1 MLVSTCSASWLL
13 ILNWLLP
20 PVAAL
25 LSATA
30 LLVGAR
36 ARSTS
41 EAALSISLGRRASDE
56 PLPRLHAP
64 SE

>member
-1 MLVSTCSASWLL
+1 MQI
-13 ILNWLLP
+13 ILTSLLP

-30 LLVGAR
+30 LWVASR

-41 EAALSISLGRRASDE
+41 EVARSISQGRRASDE
-56 PLPRLHAP
+56 QLRRQHAAK
-64 SE
+64 E